1 MRALFTRIRPGLGHG
16 PAIAACAALAVF
28 SGDAA
33 SQDGG
38 YKLPPRE
45 IVEILDAPPTPYVS
59 VSPNGEHAI
68 LVHRENMPPV
78 SEMAKPMERLAG
90 GRFDPT
96 TNGRHGPRR
105 YVGLSIKS
113 LPDGEEREVNL
124 PNNPDVGFPS
134 WSPDGEKFA
143 FTITGQ
149 RGIQLWVG
157 RTQTGT
163 ARPVTG
169 WNYNEAAGGFEWM
182 ADSRRIIAR
191 MVPGDRDPM
200 PGRSPV
206 PDGPIMQESSG
217 RDSPVRTYQDLLEDE
232 QDAAMFEWL
241 MTSQITVI
249 DTSSGTT
256 STPGAPGVYVD
267 VDASPDGRYLLVE
280 RLNRPYSYL
289 VTYGR
294 FPSTTE
300 VWTIDGSMAA
310 EIADKPLRDT
320 IPIGGV
326 ETGRRS
332 IDWQDNAPA
341 TLVWAEALD
350 EGDPNLE
357 ADLRDKI
364 MMLDAPFDGEP
375 TEVARIEDRFS
386 GLSWVAE
393 SEMGDELAML
403 REYDRDERWSRTWL
417 VDFDNPGA
425 EPELVFERNVQDR
438 YADPGSPVTMPNAY
452 GRSVVHVHEGSVFLT
467 GSGASPRGDRP
478 FLDRMSLESFET
490 ERLWRSS
497 GESYERVVD
506 LLEPDASTVLTRYET
521 KTTPPNYYVR
531 DLEDRTRVA
540 ITDFQDPH
548 PQLRGMTKEM
558 VRYEREDGVELSA
571 TLYLPPGHREGERLP
586 LVVWAYPREFNNA
599 RTASQVS
606 GSPHRF
612 TRIDGYSHLFLL
624 TQGYAIMDRAAMPV
638 IGDDPETVNDT
649 FIEQIVSG
657 AQAAVDYAVGR
668 GVADRERTA
677 VGGHSYGAF
686 MTGNLLAHS
695 DIFDAGIAR
704 SGAYNRTLTPFGFQS
719 ERRTFWEASDV
730 YFELSPFMHADQINE
745 PILLIHGRRD
755 NNSGTFPIQSERM
768 YHAVKGNGGTARL
781 VMLPYES
788 HGYRAR
794 ESVMHVLAEQ
804 IEWLDRH
811 VKYQSGGNRDATGA
825 GLQED

>member
-1 MRALFTRIRPGLGHG
+1 MQAMLNHSRRGIGRGGMAAIC
-16 PAIAACAALAVF
+16 AIAVASGGVAV
-28 SGDAA
+28 A
-33 SQDGG
+33 QDGG
-38 YKLPPRE
+38 YKMPPQE
-45 IVEILDAPPTPYVS
+45 IVDILDAPPTPYVS
-59 VSPNGEHAI
+59 VSPNGEHAL
-68 LVHRENMPPV
+68 LVERESMPPI

-105 YVGLSIKS
+105 YVGLTIKE
-113 LPDGEEREVNL
+113 LPSGDEREVNL

-143 FTITGQ
+143 FTLTGP

-157 RTQTGT
+157 RTETGN
-163 ARPVTG
+163 ARPISA
-169 WNYNEAAGGFEWM
+169 WNYNEAGGGFEWM
-182 ADSRRIIAR
+182 ADSRRIVAR
-191 MVPGDRDPM
+191 LVPGDRDPM
-200 PGRSPV
+200 PERSPV
-206 PDGPIMQESSG
+206 PDGPITQESSG

-232 QDAAMFEWL
+232 HDVEMFDWL
-241 MTSQITVI
+241 MTSRITVI
-249 DTSSGTT
+249 DTATGQTRAVGS
-256 STPGAPGVYVD
+256 PGVYSDVD
-267 VDASPDGRYLLVE
+267 VSPNGEYLLVD
-280 RLNRPYSYL
+280 RLNHPYSYL
-289 VTYGR
+289 VTSR
-294 FPSTTE
+294 SFPTTTE
-300 VWTIDGSMAA
+300 VWTIDGSMVA

-332 IDWQDNAPA
+332 IDWQNNAPA

-350 EGDPNLE
+350 GGDPNRE

-364 MMLDAPFDGEP
+364 MMHDAPFRGEP
-375 TEVARIEDRFS
+375 TEVARIEDRYS
-386 GLSWVAE
+386 GLTWVGE
-393 SEMGDELAML
+393 NELGDELAML

-417 VDFDNPGA
+417 VDFENPGA
-425 EPELVFERNVQDR
+425 DPELVFERNVQDR
-438 YADPGSPVTMPNAY
+438 YADPGSPVTMPNDY
-452 GRSVVHVHEGSVFLT
+452 GQSVVHVHEGSAFLT
-467 GSGASPRGDRP
+467 GSGASPDGDRP
-478 FLDRMSLESFET
+478 FLDRMSLETFET
-490 ERLWRSS
+490 ERLWRNS
-497 GESYERVVD
+497 GANYERVSD
-506 LLEPDASTVLTRYET
+506 LLEPDASVLLTRYET
-521 KTTPPNYYVR
+521 KTTPPNYYVH
-531 DLEDRTRVA
+531 DLDSDRRVA
-540 ITDFQDPH
+540 VTDFKDPH

-571 TLYLPPGHREGERLP
+571 TMYLPPDYREGERLP

-612 TRIDGYSHLFLL
+612 SRIDGYSHLFLL

-657 AQAAVDYAVGR
+657 AQAAVDYAVER
-668 GVADRERTA
+668 DVADRDRTA

-704 SGAYNRTLTPFGFQS
+704 SGAYNRSLTPFGFQS

-730 YFELSPFMHADQINE
+730 YFALSPFMHADQVNE
-745 PILLIHGRRD
+745 PLLLIHGRRD
-755 NNSGTFPIQSERM
+755 NNSGTFPIQTERM
-768 YHAVKGNGGTARL
+768 YHAVKGNGGTVRM

-794 ESVMHVLAEQ
+794 ESIMHVLAEQ
-804 IEWLDRH
+804 IEWLDRY
-811 VKYQSGGNRDATGA
+811 VKYDGASGPARTDA
-825 GLQED
+825 GLED